1 MVYDRRDSS
10 MTDEELWQRA
20 SAGDA
25 AAEEELV
32 NRYTVTVR
40 MCARPFFLAGG
51 DSEDLI
57 QEGMFGL
64 LSALRHFD
72 PAKDVTFKTYAERC
86 ITTRLVTAVRSA
98 ARFKHKPLN
107 DSISFE
113 SPQFDERQILS
124 QGNLRDPE
132 EMVITRELTEELQ
145 SALNTG
151 LSKLERQVLEQY
163 LEGLSY
169 TDIAGKCGI
178 SVKSVDNAVQRIRRK
193 LAAASIW
200 R

>member
-1 MVYDRRDSS
+1 MEEIVP
-10 MTDEELWQRA
+10 MTDEKLWTLA
-20 SAGDA
+20 NGGDA
-25 AAEEELV
+25 EAEEELIK
-32 NRYTVTVR
+32 RYTVMVR
-40 MCARPFFLAGG
+40 VCARPYFLAGG

-72 PAKDVTFKTYAERC
+72 PGRDVSFRTYAERC
-86 ITTRLVTAVRSA
+86 VNARLVTAIRTAS
-98 ARFKHKPLN
+98 RIKHRPLN

-124 QGNLRDPE
+124 TGNLRDPE
-132 EMVITRELTEELQ
+132 EMVITRELTEEFQ
-145 SALNTG
+145 SALDAKLT
-151 LSKLERQVLEQY
+151 KLERGVLGLY

-169 TDIAGKCGI
+169 TDIAARRGI

-193 LAAASIW
+193 LSAV
-200 R
+200 

>member
-1 MVYDRRDSS
+1 
-10 MTDEELWQRA
+10 MTDEELWA
-20 SAGDA
+20 LANGGDTE
-25 AAEEELV
+25 AEEELV
-32 NRYTVTVR
+32 KRYSVTVR
-40 MCARPFFLAGG
+40 VCARPYFLTGG

-72 PAKDVTFKTYAERC
+72 PQKYVSFKTYAERC
-86 ITTRLVTAVRSA
+86 INSRLVTAIRTAS
-98 ARFKHKPLN
+98 RFKHRPLN

-124 QGNLRDPE
+124 TGNLRDPE
-132 EMVITRELTEELQ
+132 EMVITRELTEELR
-145 SALNTG
+145 SALYAKLT
-151 LSKLERQVLEQY
+151 KLERGVLSLY

-169 TDIAGKCGI
+169 TDIAARRGI

-193 LAAASIW
+193 LSAV
-200 R
+200 

>member
-1 MVYDRRDSS
+1 
-10 MTDEELWQRA
+10 MTDEELWTLA
-20 SAGDA
+20 SGGDA
-25 AAEEELV
+25 EAEEELV
-32 NRYTVTVR
+32 KRYSVMVR
-40 MCARPFFLAGG
+40 GCARPYFLAGG

-72 PAKDVTFKTYAERC
+72 PKRDVSFKTYAERC
-86 ITTRLVTAVRSA
+86 IVTRLVTAVRTAS
-98 ARFKHKPLN
+98 RFKHRPLN

-124 QGNLRDPE
+124 TGNLRDPE

-145 SALNTG
+145 SALNEK
-151 LSKLERQVLEQY
+151 LSRLERGVLDLY

-169 TDIAGKCGI
+169 TDIAAKRGI

-193 LAAASIW
+193 LSAL
-200 R
+200 

>member
-1 MVYDRRDSS
+1 
-10 MTDEELWQRA
+10 MTDEELWQKA
-20 SAGDA
+20 SAGDT

-193 LAAASIW
+193 LAAASNW

>member
-1 MVYDRRDSS
+1 
-10 MTDEELWQRA
+10 MTDEQLWQRA
-20 SAGDA
+20 AAGDTV
-25 AAEEELV
+25 AEEQLV

-86 ITTRLVTAVRSA
+86 INTRLVTAVRTA

-145 SALNTG
+145 SALDTG
-151 LSKLERQVLEQY
+151 LSKLERQVLDQY

-169 TDIAGKCGI
+169 TDIAEKCGI
-178 SVKSVDNAVQRIRRK
+178 SVKAVDNAVQRIRRK
-193 LAAASIW
+193 LAAVSIW

>member
-1 MVYDRRDSS
+1 
-10 MTDEELWQRA
+10 MTDEQLWQKA
-20 SAGDA
+20 AAGDA
-25 AAEEELV
+25 SAEEELV
-32 NRYTVTVR
+32 NRYTVIVR
-40 MCARPFFLAGG
+40 VCARPFFLAGG

-72 PAKDVTFKTYAERC
+72 PEKDVTFKTYAERC
-86 ITTRLVTAVRSA
+86 ITTRLVTAVRTA

-145 SALNTG
+145 AALNTG
-151 LSKLERQVLEQY
+151 LSKLERQVLERY

-169 TDIAGKCGI
+169 TDIAARCGI

-193 LAAASIW
+193 LAAVSIW

>member
-1 MVYDRRDSS
+1 
-10 MTDEELWQRA
+10 MTDEQLWQRA
-20 SAGDA
+20 AAGDTV
-25 AAEEELV
+25 AEEQLV

-86 ITTRLVTAVRSA
+86 INTRLVTAVRTA

-145 SALNTG
+145 SALDTG
-151 LSKLERQVLEQY
+151 LSKLERQVLDQY

-169 TDIAGKCGI
+169 TDIAEKCGI

-193 LAAASIW
+193 LAAVSIW

>member
-1 MVYDRRDSS
+1 M
-10 MTDEELWQRA
+10 
-20 SAGDA
+20 
-25 AAEEELV
+25 
-32 NRYTVTVR
+32 
-40 MCARPFFLAGG
+40 
-51 DSEDLI
+51 
-57 QEGMFGL
+57 
-64 LSALRHFD
+64 H
-72 PAKDVTFKTYAERC
+72 
-86 ITTRLVTAVRSA
+86 RSA

-193 LAAASIW
+193 LAAASNW